1 MLLFQSDLSFLPGIK
16 PRPARHHFAFTTKSR
31 LVQKGEGRRRRGGGE
46 GSWSR
51 ESLRSTNDVSTR
63 RERKT
68 REGSL
73 FLSFLLLR
81 SARNGDRF
89 RGGTKCG
96 AASFGNGVNILAAR
110 QSGRR
115 RQCSRGGASLG
126 LGRGEMTGRR
136 RGGRSRREQHSRTFY
151 VCFPWQTF
159 HGIPRRSAERAAR
172 KTNCLLPNRLFSSIY
187 ACIYDLL
194 PLFLPEVERWETG
207 QLFANPDAWHV
218 RRTRIHSLL
227 FLRRDNTRLHGCPR
241 NFDRHFRDFRVS
253 PLFAFAIPLFRFPT
267 IEIGLRENIIPR
279 FARASF
285 PLFLDSCF
293 ANDGIFS
300 DARVSCKKSARS
312 ILENEQF
319 FPLWA
324 AEDGLIEAE
333 SNRF

>member
-1 MLLFQSDLSFLPGIK
+1 M
-16 PRPARHHFAFTTKSR
+16 
-31 LVQKGEGRRRRGGGE
+31 
-46 GSWSR
+46 
-51 ESLRSTNDVSTR
+51 
-63 RERKT
+63 
-68 REGSL
+68 
-73 FLSFLLLR
+73 
-81 SARNGDRF
+81 
-89 RGGTKCG
+89 
-96 AASFGNGVNILAAR
+96 
-110 QSGRR
+110 
-115 RQCSRGGASLG
+115 
-126 LGRGEMTGRR
+126 
-136 RGGRSRREQHSRTFY
+136 
-151 VCFPWQTF
+151 
-159 HGIPRRSAERAAR
+159 
-172 KTNCLLPNRLFSSIY
+172 
-187 ACIYDLL
+187 YDLL

-218 RRTRIHSLL
+218 RRTRKHSLL

-253 PLFAFAIPLFRFPT
+253 SLFAFAIPLFRFPT

-300 DARVSCKKSARS
+300 DARISYKKSARS

-324 AEDGLIEAE
+324 AEDGPIEAE

>member
-1 MLLFQSDLSFLPGIK
+1 M
-16 PRPARHHFAFTTKSR
+16 
-31 LVQKGEGRRRRGGGE
+31 
-46 GSWSR
+46 
-51 ESLRSTNDVSTR
+51 
-63 RERKT
+63 
-68 REGSL
+68 
-73 FLSFLLLR
+73 
-81 SARNGDRF
+81 
-89 RGGTKCG
+89 
-96 AASFGNGVNILAAR
+96 
-110 QSGRR
+110 
-115 RQCSRGGASLG
+115 
-126 LGRGEMTGRR
+126 
-136 RGGRSRREQHSRTFY
+136 
-151 VCFPWQTF
+151 
-159 HGIPRRSAERAAR
+159 
-172 KTNCLLPNRLFSSIY
+172 
-187 ACIYDLL
+187 
-194 PLFLPEVERWETG
+194 G

-218 RRTRIHSLL
+218 RRTRKHSLL

-253 PLFAFAIPLFRFPT
+253 PLFAFAIPLFQFPT

-300 DARVSCKKSARS
+300 DARVSYKKSARS

>member
-1 MLLFQSDLSFLPGIK
+1 MSLIAKVLLFQSDLSFLPGIK

-31 LVQKGEGRRRRGGGE
+31 LVQKGEGRRRRGGGGGE
-46 GSWSR
+46 GSWSLR

-115 RQCSRGGASLG
+115 RQCSRGGASSG

-151 VCFPWQTF
+151 VCFP
-159 HGIPRRSAERAAR
+159 
-172 KTNCLLPNRLFSSIY
+172 
-187 ACIYDLL
+187 
-194 PLFLPEVERWETG
+194 
-207 QLFANPDAWHV
+207 
-218 RRTRIHSLL
+218 
-227 FLRRDNTRLHGCPR
+227 
-241 NFDRHFRDFRVS
+241 
-253 PLFAFAIPLFRFPT
+253 
-267 IEIGLRENIIPR
+267 
-279 FARASF
+279 
-285 PLFLDSCF
+285 
-293 ANDGIFS
+293 
-300 DARVSCKKSARS
+300 
-312 ILENEQF
+312 
-319 FPLWA
+319 
-324 AEDGLIEAE
+324 
-333 SNRF
+333 